1 LTVRVARVEAVPYA
15 LAFRAP
21 YATAR
26 GTLER
31 REMVLLRL
39 RTDDGPEG
47 LGEAVPLTLRGGAG
61 AGEIRAQIESA
72 AERLEGLELAG
83 EGAAPLD
90 VAIATMLELARPRRL
105 AAPTLAALESA
116 LFDLAAKLAG
126 RPLWEL
132 LGAERVA
139 PIRCNA
145 TLTAG
150 EPEAVASE
158 ARTWA
163 ADGYQTF
170 KLKLGAGFD
179 DVATVREVRDAVGPD
194 ARLRVDVNQAWDVR
208 EAIAR
213 LDDLEGFGLEL
224 CEQPVEGLRAMARVA
239 RDVAVPLAGDEAVT
253 SEADAHRAVQRRAC
267 RYATAKLSKVGGI
280 GAAASISRVLPTYL
294 SSALEGPVGIAAAG
308 HCAQVI
314 EQIDLAHG
322 LATQRLFAESIATR
336 ECELRNGLLHLPS
349 GPGLG
354 VDLDE
359 ASLERHR
366 I

>member
-1 LTVRVARVEAVPYA
+1 MRIARVEAVPYA
-15 LAFRAP
+15 LGFRAR

-26 GTLER
+26 GTLDR

-61 AGEIRAQIESA
+61 TGEIRAQIESA
-72 AERLEGLELAG
+72 AERLEGLELTGAG
-83 EGAAPLD
+83 ATPLD

-126 RPLWEL
+126 QPLWEL
-132 LGAERVA
+132 LGAEHVA
-139 PIRCNA
+139 PVRCNA
-145 TLTAG
+145 TLAAD
-150 EPEAVASE
+150 EPEAVASQ
-158 ARTWA
+158 ARAWA
-163 ADGYQTF
+163 VEGFQTF

-179 DVATVREVRDAVGPD
+179 DIATVREVRDAVGPD
-194 ARLRVDVNQAWDVR
+194 ARLRVDVNEAWNVP

-213 LDDLEGFGLEL
+213 LGALQRFGVEL

-239 RDVAVPLAGDEAVT
+239 RDAVVPLAGDEAIT

-280 GAAASISRVLPTYL
+280 GAAAGIARVLPTYL
-294 SSALEGPVGIAAAG
+294 SSSLDGPVGIAAAG

-314 EQIDLAHG
+314 EPIDLAHG
-322 LATQRLFAESIATR
+322 LATQRLFEDSIATQA
-336 ECELRNGLLHLPS
+336 CELRDGSLHLPS

-354 VDLDE
+354 VELDD
-359 ASLERHR
+359 ATLARHR